1 MSYIY
6 WVLSLQKLFDAER
19 KKLLC
24 KELVF
29 NLDPVLVVLLVI
41 EFPTTW
47 GANISTSHSHPSI
60 HPSIHPSHLAENTLS
75 ELLQLNLIGNSE

>member
-6 WVLSLQKLFDAER
+6 WGLSLQKLFDAEK

-60 HPSIHPSHLAENTLS
+60 HPSHLAENTLS

>member
-6 WVLSLQKLFDAER
+6 WVLSLQKLFDAEK

-41 EFPTTW
+41 ELPTTW
-47 GANISTSHSHPSI
+47 GANISTSSS
-60 HPSIHPSHLAENTLS
+60 HPSHLTENTLS